1 MQKTELISR
10 AYAPPRARVRARTAL
25 KGAGWRA
32 KLAPFRYAAALIG
45 ALLRWF
51 LQGFDAFPEK
61 TIARH
66 GGAYGLEEWQKGRFS
81 GVVRLT
87 AILCGIFFFAG
98 KGEHMYTRPLFCRRP
113 VANYREIIKS
123 RLKHWRKLANMSQ
136 AQAAKL
142 AGVARSTWQA
152 WEDPARY
159 ALPDVAALA
168 AVADGCRIEPGAA
181 LEWLVTEHRAQ
192 ETAPAAAP
200 MIGGGGLKI
209 EVNGF

>member
-1 MQKTELISR
+1 MQD
-10 AYAPPRARVRARTAL
+10 
-25 KGAGWRA
+25 
-32 KLAPFRYAAALIG
+32 
-45 ALLRWF
+45 
-51 LQGFDAFPEK
+51 FDAFPEK
-61 TIARH
+61 TIARC
-66 GGAYGLEEWQKGRFS
+66 GGAIGLEEWQKGRFS

-87 AILCGIFFFAG
+87 AILCGEKIAG
-98 KGEHMYTRPLFCRRP
+98 KGEHMYTRPLFSRRG
-113 VANYREIIKS
+113 VAEYRQTIKG

-152 WEDPARY
+152 WEDPARD

-200 MIGGGGLKI
+200 MIGGGLKI
-209 EVNGF
+209 EANGF

>member
-1 MQKTELISR
+1 
-10 AYAPPRARVRARTAL
+10 
-25 KGAGWRA
+25 
-32 KLAPFRYAAALIG
+32 
-45 ALLRWF
+45 
-51 LQGFDAFPEK
+51 
-61 TIARH
+61 
-66 GGAYGLEEWQKGRFS
+66 
-81 GVVRLT
+81 
-87 AILCGIFFFAG
+87 
-98 KGEHMYTRPLFCRRP
+98 MYTTRPLFSFRP
-113 VANYREIIKS
+113 VGDYRQFIKG
-123 RLKHWRKLANMSQ
+123 RLKHWRKLCNLSQ
-136 AQAAKL
+136 VQAAKM

-152 WEDPARY
+152 WENPARS